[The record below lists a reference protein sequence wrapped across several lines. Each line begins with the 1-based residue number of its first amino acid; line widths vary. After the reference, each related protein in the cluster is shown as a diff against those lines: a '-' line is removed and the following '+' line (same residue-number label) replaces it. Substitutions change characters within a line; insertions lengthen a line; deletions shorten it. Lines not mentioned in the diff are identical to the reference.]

1 MVLEKAFEKIYF
13 LMKLSMMY
21 LLLVICGL
29 FVFGISPANAAM
41 MSLHAQHKGK
51 VENYHFSEAFSLFK
65 ASFLQAN
72 LYFFSLSVVGAGL
85 AYGLYIL
92 TQLVPS
98 IWLLLVLVVHLLA
111 LLYLLCFYAIYLKL
125 QVYFE
130 FSYWTGV
137 KLAAMAVFFDWKA
150 IVKWLLG
157 SAICALLAVKIPL
170 IVFVFVPI
178 IWLIFTF
185 DVLHPIYEEVEKSEE
200 PQ

>member
-21 LLLVICGL
+21 LVLVICGL
-29 FVFGISPANAAM
+29 FVFGFSPANATM
-41 MSLHAQHKGK
+41 MSLYAQHKGK
-51 VENYHFSEAFSLFK
+51 AEGYHFSEAFSLFK

-98 IWLLLVLVVHLLA
+98 IWFLLVMVVHLLV
-111 LLYLLCFYAIYLKL
+111 LFYLLCFYAVYLKL

-130 FSYWTGV
+130 FSYWMGA
-137 KLAAMAVFFDWKA
+137 KLVAMAVFFDWKA

-157 SAICALLAVKIPL
+157 TVICALLAVKIPL
-170 IVFVFVPI
+170 IVFVFIPI

-185 DVLHPIYEEVEKSEE
+185 DVLHPIYEEVTKSED
-200 PQ
+200 QQ